1 MEDALVGALVGG
13 GLACLA
19 AWITVRHEGR
29 LARQQILQSRF
40 ADAYITLQLYISGW
54 ADRANWDLETF
65 RLAGQEEPT
74 LPDVSN
80 TEEARVSLFAS
91 DEVVDAMKSFA
102 TAILQYRLAIGGVQK
117 EEERI
122 GAPRGPGSD
131 HERSI
136 ERRTRTAGE
145 LVAQAEC
152 VHQQLRSELRGESSR
167 AQRTLANRL
176 GIGAHWF

>member
-1 MEDALVGALVGG
+1 MGDALVGALVGG

-19 AWITVRHEGR
+19 AWITTRHEGR

-40 ADAYITLQLYISGW
+40 ADAYVTLQLYISGW
-54 ADRANWDLETF
+54 ADRAKWDLDTF
-65 RLAGQEEPT
+65 RLAGQEEPN
-74 LPDVSN
+74 LPNVSN

-91 DEVVDAMKSFA
+91 DEVVDAMNSFA
-102 TAILQYRLAIGGVQK
+102 TAILQYRLAVGGVQR

-145 LVAQAEC
+145 LVAQAER
-152 VHQQLRSELRGESSR
+152 VHQQLRSELRGETSR
-167 AQRTLANRL
+167 AALP
-176 GIGAHWF
+176 